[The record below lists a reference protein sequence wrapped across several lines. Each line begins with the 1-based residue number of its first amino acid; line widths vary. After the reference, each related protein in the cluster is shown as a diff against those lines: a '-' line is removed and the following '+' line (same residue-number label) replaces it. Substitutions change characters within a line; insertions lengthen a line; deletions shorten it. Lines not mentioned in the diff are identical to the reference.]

1 MSCAILLGA
10 ALPVGAQVTVF
21 GFGPKAT
28 TVSAT
33 VSAPKRDALK
43 WPFTSTSIWNMPI
56 GKGAAYANSGLH
68 FTTNVTSSSTEYW
81 YDMPQADH
89 ERIILTPTAPTT
101 NVYINNVGWSG
112 GNRCVA
118 QGALFFAA
126 PIPAGYTLPNST
138 ANNGAAILMPDGK
151 TVTQTQPFTKCQ
163 GYSYATSMVPW
174 SIAMWQYNIKTGD
187 GIRGAHGGSQLSTL
201 GGTIRLGELRPGTQM
216 RHALK
221 VNVFSSQDLGLC
233 TNDMKRC
240 YTWPASTADSWAA
253 TASGY
258 GSLSNNS
265 NPYMKMGALLAIPAS
280 VNLNT
285 MGLQSA
291 PGKLLAWT
299 LQNYGAYIVDSR
311 SGPGFDLSV
320 EDGAA
325 GSKLNEFQA
334 DFGFPFEGR
343 LGYAT
348 LKDASGNLTPQ
359 AKWVRDMVL
368 IIANLRVV
376 VNNTSTSIGGG
387 GAPLQPL
394 APAFK

>member
-1 MSCAILLGA
+1 
-10 ALPVGAQVTVF
+10 
-21 GFGPKAT
+21 
-28 TVSAT
+28 
-33 VSAPKRDALK
+33 
-43 WPFTSTSIWNMPI
+43 
-56 GKGAAYANSGLH
+56 
-68 FTTNVTSSSTEYW
+68 
-81 YDMPQADH
+81 
-89 ERIILTPTAPTT
+89 
-101 NVYINNVGWSG
+101 VYINNVGWSG
-112 GNRCVA
+112 GDRCVA
-118 QGALFFAA
+118 QGALYFTAPVPAA
-126 PIPAGYTLPNST
+126 YTLPNST
-138 ANNGAAILMPDGK
+138 ANNGAAILMPDGM

-174 SIAMWQYNIKTGD
+174 NIAMWQYNIKTGD

-233 TNDMKRC
+233 PNDITRC

-253 TASGY
+253 SASGY
-258 GSLSNNS
+258 GSLTNNS

-280 VNLNT
+280 VDLNT

-348 LKDASGNLTPQ
+348 LIDANGNLTPQ
-359 AKWVRDMVL
+359 AKWVQDLVL

-387 GAPLQPL
+387 GMPLQPL
-394 APAFK
+394 APAFR